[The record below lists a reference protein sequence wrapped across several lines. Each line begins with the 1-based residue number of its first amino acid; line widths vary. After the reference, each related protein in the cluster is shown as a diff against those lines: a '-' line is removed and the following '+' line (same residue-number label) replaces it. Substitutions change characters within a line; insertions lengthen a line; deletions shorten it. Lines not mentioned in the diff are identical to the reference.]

1 MATASTAATSRHQAG
16 TATWSL
22 VMNMPAEAT
31 PRPGAADLVLTGGRV
46 LTANGQ
52 RAQAL
57 AVRGDTIV
65 AVGSSADIAA
75 WTGPR
80 TEVVN
85 LAGRLVTPGFVDP
98 HTHFAVTSFEPVAV
112 DCRMP
117 PLRDKTAVLDAIG
130 AAASAA
136 PAGQWIAG
144 FGYSA
149 RTGSQPSEL
158 TRGDLDAVAPDNPV
172 CVTDWSMHCSYANS
186 AALTLAAVSRETRDP
201 DGGGYLR
208 DPDGTPNGVLL
219 ERAMD
224 EIYGMSLAGLA
235 RVYGDDTVAGLIHQN
250 AMRYLALGITT
261 TADAAVTPDA
271 APTDAAADARRR
283 RPLTLHEMRAGTGFF
298 AEPDPRWAGSFTA
311 ASHTGRLR
319 GDTMKLFMDPVFPQ
333 PAGYKIH
340 ADGTQERLGRPYYQ
354 PERAAQLARDAS
366 GRGLN
371 VAIHC
376 LGTWAIDLAL
386 DAIEV
391 AVRTSVSD
399 RQRHRLEHFLTPT
412 AQQIKRA
419 ADLGITA
426 VVQPAFMYQSGEQM
440 AGRSAA
446 LGLDVPPMPLRRML
460 DEGMR
465 IALSSDFPCGV
476 LDPLLGIFSLI
487 SRQTRETLDPVAP
500 DQAVSADEALDL
512 YTRAGAEV
520 LHRESEVGT
529 IEAGR
534 RADLVVLSHDIA
546 AIEPGMTREVKV
558 EQTFVDGRRV
568 YDKWGRAA
576 PG

>member
-1 MATASTAATSRHQAG
+1 
-16 TATWSL
+16 
-22 VMNMPAEAT
+22 MNMPGEVLT
-31 PRPGAADLVLTGGRV
+31 QPGHADLVLTGGRIA
-46 LTANGQ
+46 TANGR

-57 AVRGDTIV
+57 AVLGGAIV
-65 AVGSSADIAA
+65 AVGPSADIAA

-80 TEVVN
+80 TEVVH

-117 PLRDKTAVLDAIG
+117 PLRGKTAVLDAIG

-144 FGYSA
+144 FGYSSW
-149 RTGSQPSEL
+149 TGSQPSEL

-201 DGGGYLR
+201 DGGSYQR
-208 DPDGTPNGVLL
+208 DPDGVPNGVLL

-235 RVYGDDTVAGLIHQN
+235 RVYGDDVVCELIHQN

-271 APTDAAADARRR
+271 AALYEAADARGRL
-283 RPLTLHEMRAGTGFF
+283 PLTLHEMRAGSGFF
-298 AEPDPRWAGSFTA
+298 AEPDPRWAGSFPAA
-311 ASHTGRLR
+311 ASKTGRLR
-319 GDTMKLFMDPVFPQ
+319 GGTMKMFMDPVFPHS
-333 PAGYKIH
+333 AAYKIH
-340 ADGTQERLGRPYYQ
+340 PDGSQERLGRPYYQ
-354 PERAAQLARDAS
+354 PDRAAALARDAS

-386 DAIEV
+386 DTIEV
-391 AVRTSVSD
+391 AARASVSD

-412 AQQIKRA
+412 AQQITRA
-419 ADLGITA
+419 AALGITA

-440 AGRSAA
+440 AGRSAE
-446 LGLDVPPMPLRRML
+446 LGLDVPTMPLRRML
-460 DEGMR
+460 DEGMLV
-465 IALSSDFPCGV
+465 ALSSDFPCGV
-476 LDPLLGIFSLI
+476 LDPLLGIFSLV
-487 SRQTRETLDPVAP
+487 SRQTRGSLDPVAP

-529 IEAGR
+529 IEVGK
-534 RADLVVLSHDIA
+534 RADLVVLSHDLS
-546 AIEPGMTREVKV
+546 AIDPGMTREAKV